1 LVIASIL
8 IAYFAVMILLG
19 LYSRKKAKEADDF
32 YVAGRKGSTFFITGS
47 LLVTKSAVRR
57 YGEYPLG
64 LPQG

>member
-1 LVIASIL
+1 
-8 IAYFAVMILLG
+8 MILLG